1 MTTTEMNSMTSLS
14 LASEAAWRPFP
25 TGVVSGIGLSGSTIG
40 GRPSAQNGIPSLGMV
55 QLIGSGLVFQGTGV
69 SESGVIGEPRHESEP
84 ALDRGKFTGGV
95 IEASHE
101 TPRYGASGEC
111 PRKIPA

>member
-1 MTTTEMNSMTSLS
+1 MTTTEMNTMTSLT

-40 GRPSAQNGIPSLGMV
+40 GRLRAQNGIHALGMV
-55 QLIGSGLVFQGTGV
+55 QLVGSGSVLQGTGV
-69 SESGVIGEPRHESEP
+69 SGSGVVGEPRHESEP

>member
-1 MTTTEMNSMTSLS
+1 MTTTEMNTMTSLT
-14 LASEAAWRPFP
+14 LASEAARRPRP

-40 GRPSAQNGIPSLGMV
+40 GRLRAQNGIQALGMV
-55 QLIGSGLVFQGTGV
+55 QLVGSGSVLQGTGV
-69 SESGVIGEPRHESEP
+69 SGSGVVGEPRHESEP

-95 IEASHE
+95 TKASHE